1 MNNFLQ
7 QWRAAWRGNSQ
18 LSRGCVWVF
27 CDGSTGAQWAAPS
40 RWRGVPTT
48 AATHVSLPLSCAA
61 AAIAHDDAGQILDW
75 RWQQLPEMTNNEAEY
90 AGLILGL
97 EMAHQ
102 LRASETICVL
112 DSEVVAGQMDGR
124 CAVNSHDLRRWH
136 GQACAAARRLPNVR
150 YRVVPREFN
159 RLADGLA
166 GQAAIS
172 WPHLRRLLGEGLG
185 IGDWKSEVGSQTIR

>member
-7 QWRAAWRGNSQ
+7 QWRAAWRGTPQ
-18 LSRGCVWVF
+18 VSRGCVWVF
-27 CDGSTGAQWAAPS
+27 CDGSTGAQWATNGRGRAAPL
-40 RWRGVPTT
+40 
-48 AATHVSLPLSCAA
+48 AAGARAQLPLSCAA
-61 AAIAHDDAGQILDW
+61 AAIAHDDTGQIVDW

-97 EMAHQ
+97 EMALQ

-124 CAVNSHDLRRWH
+124 CAVNSHELRRWH
-136 GQACAAARRLPNVR
+136 GQACVVARRLPNVR

-172 WPHLRRLLGEGLG
+172 WPHLRRFLGEG
-185 IGDWKSEVGSQTIR
+185 

>member
-1 MNNFLQ
+1 MNHFLQ
-7 QWRAAWRGNSQ
+7 QWRASWRQNSR
-18 LSRGCVWVF
+18 SGKGCVWVF
-27 CDGSTGAQWAAPS
+27 CDGSTGAQWVAIGRGRAAS
-40 RWRGVPTT
+40 AAGVR
-48 AATHVSLPLSCAA
+48 AQLPLSCAA
-61 AAIAHDDAGQILDW
+61 AAIAHDDAGQIVDW

-124 CAVNSHDLRRWH
+124 CAVNSHELRRWH
-136 GQACAAARRLPNVR
+136 SQACAVARRLPSVH

-172 WPHLRRLLGEGLG
+172 WPHLRSLLGEQG
-185 IGDWKSEVGSQTIR
+185 